1 MSVIRV
7 ILVCVFPAFSHIRT
21 ESDRPSMGKM
31 RTRTTP
37 NTDTFYAVIVWDVHL
52 KLTHASCKQVLT
64 EIRQKFW
71 VTHSRQ
77 YLRNIVRKC
86 VIFLKLHAK
95 PYFYPKLFPLN
106 ELRLQDKRAFS
117 TIEIDMFGPLLAK
130 DVYENANNEMHKA
143 CVTVYTCASTRN
155 IILDLIP
162 SLSANS
168 QTKQFKT
175 FYKS

>member
-1 MSVIRV
+1 
-7 ILVCVFPAFSHIRT
+7 
-21 ESDRPSMGKM
+21 
-31 RTRTTP
+31 
-37 NTDTFYAVIVWDVHL
+37 
-52 KLTHASCKQVLT
+52 
-64 EIRQKFW
+64 
-71 VTHSRQ
+71 
-77 YLRNIVRKC
+77 
-86 VIFLKLHAK
+86 
-95 PYFYPKLFPLN
+95 
-106 ELRLQDKRAFS
+106 
-117 TIEIDMFGPLLAK
+117 MFGPLLAK